1 MYAHVLSFSKNLY
14 CFITCYADLKIL
26 RSIMFGVI
34 RKLTWFFYFL
44 SYTKLAS
51 YTVISLAPLHR
62 ISLSRFFFLFLF
74 FLPTMDS
81 LCLFDPHR
89 NIVHRLGLDMLFMDM
104 VVVFLRRDSFHSIVG
119 YMRLFYRVSEFR
131 SFVYSN
137 HIIYYYLDY
146 INIMNNKRKKN
157 LKLCYEN

>member
-1 MYAHVLSFSKNLY
+1 
-14 CFITCYADLKIL
+14 
-26 RSIMFGVI
+26 
-34 RKLTWFFYFL
+34 
-44 SYTKLAS
+44 
-51 YTVISLAPLHR
+51 
-62 ISLSRFFFLFLF
+62 
-74 FLPTMDS
+74 MDS

-137 HIIYYYLDY
+137 HIIIYYYLDC